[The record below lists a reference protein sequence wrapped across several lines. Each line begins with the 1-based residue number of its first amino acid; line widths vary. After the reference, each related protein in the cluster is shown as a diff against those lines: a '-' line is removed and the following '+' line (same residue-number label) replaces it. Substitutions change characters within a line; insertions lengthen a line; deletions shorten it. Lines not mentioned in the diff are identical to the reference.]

1 MKLIVGRQK
10 DAAKVGRQNQRPR
23 RRLGSRTTK
32 TNRSS
37 EAAQKDRA
45 QVQRAYLQVRL
56 LLSFILLSNIFLFS
70 AEDDRKN
77 IQRLQDLVNKLQLKM
92 KSYKQ
97 QAEESEE
104 MANKNLSLYRKYHN
118 ELEEMEERAEN
129 AEAALLRIRGGS
141 KYM

>member
-1 MKLIVGRQK
+1 
-10 DAAKVGRQNQRPR
+10 
-23 RRLGSRTTK
+23 
-32 TNRSS
+32 
-37 EAAQKDRA
+37 
-45 QVQRAYLQVRL
+45 
-56 LLSFILLSNIFLFS
+56 
-70 AEDDRKN
+70 
-77 IQRLQDLVNKLQLKM
+77 M